1 MPEPISEVQLMVGD
15 EEPGPLDTKLL
26 RVGDDGELVGTLLQR
41 LHLTEVDGRRPGP
54 CRCGGVIGT
63 LRQDGTSLMPD
74 KHSMSYPLDDA
85 LFIWHRRRYII
96 QPLDLTDS

>member
-41 LHLTEVDGRRPGP
+41 LHLTEVDG
-54 CRCGGVIGT
+54 
-63 LRQDGTSLMPD
+63 
-74 KHSMSYPLDDA
+74 
-85 LFIWHRRRYII
+85 
-96 QPLDLTDS
+96 